1 MLTFRDSGHSPA
13 FGPSLLELR
22 MIPVQGAAMP
32 FIRNGL
38 KEALPGIH
46 THSHTP

>member
-1 MLTFRDSGHSPA
+1 MLTFRDPGHSPA

-22 MIPVQGAAMP
+22 MIQGAAMP

-38 KEALPGIH
+38 KD
-46 THSHTP
+46 THIPVLVLTP